1 MKKAELRERDVEAVR
16 LCPPLLSPGW
26 MREQRGEEEKV
37 GWREPGCQRWG
48 SLMTWKPVNWQSE
61 MVLGKSGFLFIYT
74 SILGTGFGP
83 GVWLGES
90 QLYHKCCVTSDKSLN
105 VSGLRITFNR

>member
-1 MKKAELRERDVEAVR
+1 MKKAELREGGVGAVR
-16 LCPPLLSPGW
+16 LCPRLLNPGR

-48 SLMTWKPVNWQSE
+48 SLMTWKPINWQSE
-61 MVLGKSGFLFIYT
+61 MGRSGFLFIYT

-90 QLYHKCCVTSDKSLN
+90 QLYCKCCVTSGKSLN
-105 VSGLRITFNR
+105 VSGLRSTSNT